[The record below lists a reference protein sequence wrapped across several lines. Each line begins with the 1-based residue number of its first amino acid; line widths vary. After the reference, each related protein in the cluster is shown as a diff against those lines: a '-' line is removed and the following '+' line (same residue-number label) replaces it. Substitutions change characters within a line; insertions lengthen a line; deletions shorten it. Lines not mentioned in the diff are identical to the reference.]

1 MLDWSDALGGG
12 VPDEFVELQA
22 EADGEFVGKDP
33 FDELFGFEALPFAFG
48 IVEDGREQYLADAIG
63 EVMLAS

>member
-1 MLDWSDALGGG
+1 MLDALGGG

-22 EADGEFVGKDP
+22 EPDGEFVGKDP

-48 IVEDGREQYLADAIG
+48 IVEHGRK
-63 EVMLAS
+63 